1 MAAFHSFYG
10 WACRRDKRVRRL
22 DWFPWPE
29 ADEPDIQTIT
39 VEEQDAILAAI
50 PERKRGVFLAMR
62 LGAPRPNMAVEIQ
75 ARDYDRKTGLI
86 SLARARKGRRANSPV
101 GSTKTRVA
109 WSIPVDEEL
118 ADWIEKHVP
127 KEAFLQGRLLFENP
141 DATNPRR
148 AWTESRLRTIWQ
160 EASKEAIGRSVPIYS
175 STKHVF
181 ATNVIASGGAEGD
194 LMQYLG
200 HRDIRSTRRYVRAAQ
215 QRYGNVQALGLAR
228 RKKISTGEGQSD
240 AR

>member
-1 MAAFHSFYG
+1 M
-10 WACRRDKRVRRL
+10 
-22 DWFPWPE
+22 
-29 ADEPDIQTIT
+29 
-39 VEEQDAILAAI
+39 
-50 PERKRGVFLAMR
+50 
-62 LGAPRPNMAVEIQ
+62 
-75 ARDYDRKTGLI
+75 
-86 SLARARKGRRANSPV
+86 
-101 GSTKTRVA
+101 
-109 WSIPVDEEL
+109 DEEL

-160 EASKEAIGRSVPIYS
+160 KASKEAIGRSVPIYS

-228 RKKISTGEGQSD
+228 PKKTGPGEGQSG
-240 AR
+240 AG